1 MMSTREACFN
11 QGLNHFAKME
21 SDEAIAAFKK
31 AIDLDANYADAYLGL
46 AQAYDQKGLTDDAV
60 TTITRAIELD
70 PKEPLYHTSLSVFYR
85 KKGMIPEAEAEMAQA
100 VELQRGS

>member
-1 MMSTREACFN
+1 MSTRQQYYI

-31 AIDLDANYADAYLGL
+31 AIELDPGYADTYLAL
-46 AQAYDQKGLTDDAV
+46 AQAYDQKGLVDDA
-60 TTITRAIELD
+60 IPAIHKAVELN

-85 KKGMIPEAEAEMAQA
+85 KKGMIPEAEAEMAKA
-100 VELQRGS
+100 VALQQGS